1 MKAGIGR
8 LAIGNFVT
16 EVGKAFGLPR
26 TPELKFVIERKL
38 LTGGSVKVCRRLLGI
53 EGGERG
59 RIAREDSGAPLVEGG
74 GRVKFGLLGECGN
87 GEKQGKRGEEKETWH
102 RASGKSK

>member
-8 LAIGNFVT
+8 LAIGNFVA
-16 EVGKAFGLPR
+16 EVGKTLGLPG
-26 TPELKFVIERKL
+26 TPELKFVVERKL

-59 RIAREDSGAPLVEGG
+59 RIARENSGAPLVEGG
-74 GRVKFGLLGECGN
+74 GRVKFELLGECGN
-87 GEKQGKRGEEKETWH
+87 GEKEGKRYEEKET
-102 RASGKSK
+102 